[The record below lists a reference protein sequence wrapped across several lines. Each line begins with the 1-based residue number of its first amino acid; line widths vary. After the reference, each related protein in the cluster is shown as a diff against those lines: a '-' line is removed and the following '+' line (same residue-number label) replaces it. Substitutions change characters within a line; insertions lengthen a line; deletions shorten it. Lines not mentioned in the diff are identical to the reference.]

1 MAFGTLDLS
10 IATDHLVQILRDCI
24 ADSDLWGL
32 EPPPEGVPIGA
43 APAVPFV
50 INVTGNA
57 PDITEADGQNCELSI
72 YLFHVENNAFMRNSP
87 VIGDPPV
94 PLPVPYQPIALNLYY
109 LLSAY
114 SKGSYIEEQ
123 QAMSIALKC
132 LYEHTLLKDVVLAK
146 DGRPKG
152 FFTLTMESQ
161 SSGEI
166 AALWQSFSVPN
177 RLCAIYRMAV
187 VFLQPR
193 VEERL
198 PARKPEAVTLDL
210 GISDYPYAT
219 PQLASVVSHI
229 RYIGPNDVPADPTRR
244 DFHTYDLAPAVV
256 APDQRMSL
264 YGTGLAAGPKV
275 FLVRPGAVDLDVT
288 AWIDAGA
295 TNTEAKVVL
304 HVPEPAGIDAGV
316 YQVRCEVGAE
326 KTAAIPFCLA
336 ARVDAPPSP
345 PVINFTGAPVT
356 IGGVGFLAGKTQVF
370 LETMTLTEAGAVAPG
385 NFVING
391 TGTQITFLPPAGMPS
406 GLVGVRVRV
415 NAIESTP
422 AVWVMLP

>member
-24 ADSDLWGL
+24 GASDLWGL
-32 EPPPEGVPIGA
+32 EPPAEGVPIGA

-57 PDITEADGQNCELSI
+57 PDITEADAQNCELSI
-72 YLFHVENNAFMRNSP
+72 YLFHVENNAFMRSSP
-87 VIGDPPV
+87 VIGNPPV
-94 PLPVPYQPIALNLYY
+94 PLPVPYQPVALNLYY

-114 SKGSYIEEQ
+114 SRGSYIEEQ

-132 LYEHTLLKDVVLAK
+132 LHEHTLLKDVVLAK

-152 FFTLTMESQ
+152 YFTLTMESQ

-187 VFLQPR
+187 VFLQPKI
-193 VEERL
+193 EERR
-198 PARKPEAVTLDL
+198 PARKPSTVSLDL

-229 RYIGPNDVPADPTRR
+229 RYIGPNDVPLDPTRR

-256 APDQRMSL
+256 APGQRLSL
-264 YGTGLAAGPKV
+264 YGTGLAAGTKV
-275 FLVRPGAVDLDVT
+275 FLVRPGMADLDVT
-288 AWIDAGA
+288 AWIDAGVA
-295 TNTEAKVVL
+295 QTEAKL
-304 HVPEPAGIDAGV
+304 ELLVPDPAGIDAGV
-316 YQVRCEVGAE
+316 YQLRCEVGAE
-326 KTAAIPFCLA
+326 KTAALPFCLA
-336 ARVDAPPSP
+336 ARVDAPASP
-345 PVINFTGAPVT
+345 PVINFGGPPVVVNGA
-356 IGGVGFLAGKTQVF
+356 GFLTGKTHVF
-370 LETMTLTEAGAVAPG
+370 LEATSLAEAGAVAPG

-391 TGTQITFLPPAGMPS
+391 AGTQMTLLPAAGMPS

-415 NAIESTP
+415 NDIESTP
-422 AVWVMLP
+422 AVWVRLP

>member
-24 ADSDLWGL
+24 AASDLWGL
-32 EPPPEGVPIGA
+32 EPPGEGLPQGGN
-43 APAVPFV
+43 PAQPFQ

-57 PDITEADGQNCELSI
+57 PDITVADAQNCELSI
-72 YLFHVENNAFMRNSP
+72 YLFHVENNAFLRNSP
-87 VIGDPPV
+87 VIGDPTV
-94 PLPVPYQPIALNLYY
+94 PLPVPYQPMAVNLYF

-114 SKGSYIEEQ
+114 SKGNYIEEQ
-123 QAMSIALKC
+123 QAMSVALKC

-152 FFTLTMESQ
+152 YFTLTMETQ

-193 VEERL
+193 IDERG
-198 PARKPEAVTLDL
+198 PAKKPESVTVDV
-210 GISDYPYAT
+210 GISDYPYAS
-219 PQLASVVSHI
+219 PQLATSVSHI
-229 RYIGPNDVPADPTRR
+229 RFIGPNDVPADPTRR

-256 APDQRMSL
+256 ASGQRMQL
-264 YGTGLAAGPKV
+264 YGTGLAVGVKV
-275 FLVRPGAVDLDVT
+275 FLLRPAQPDLDVT
-288 AWIDAGA
+288 AWIDVGV
-295 TNTEAKVVL
+295 TQTETQLVL
-304 HVPEPAGIDAGV
+304 QLPDPLAIDAGV
-316 YQVRCEVGAE
+316 YQLRCEVGLD
-326 KTAAIPFCLA
+326 KTAVTPFSLA

-345 PVINFTGAPVT
+345 PVLNFAGPPVVITGA
-356 IGGVGFLAGKTQVF
+356 GFLTGKTQVF
-370 LETMTLTEAGAVAPG
+370 LEATTLTEAGAVAPG

-391 TGTQITFLPPAGMPS
+391 AGTQITLLPPVGMPS
-406 GLVGVRVRV
+406 GRVGVRVRV
-415 NAIESTP
+415 NDIESTP
-422 AVWVMLP
+422 AVWLKLP